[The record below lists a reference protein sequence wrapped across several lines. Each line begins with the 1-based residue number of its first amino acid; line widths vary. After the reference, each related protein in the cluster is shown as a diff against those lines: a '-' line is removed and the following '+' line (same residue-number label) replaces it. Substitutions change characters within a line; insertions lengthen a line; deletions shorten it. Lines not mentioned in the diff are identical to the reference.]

1 MSNRLSY
8 QSTIDCSDIF
18 TEEFQNLLVK
28 LHDKFN
34 AEVGEIR
41 KERLANQEKA
51 RKGIMPQLLETS
63 EANGDWE
70 IPNLPE
76 DLKKTWNRNFWTSWN
91 SIYAYQ
97 CIKSWSWRC

>member
-8 QSTIDCSDIF
+8 KSTIDCSDIF

-41 KERLANQEKA
+41 KERLAIKKKQEKVSCLNSL
-51 RKGIMPQLLETS
+51 KLLKPMVI
-63 EANGDWE
+63 GE

-76 DLKKTWNRNFWTSWN
+76 DLRKPE
-91 SIYAYQ
+91 
-97 CIKSWSWRC
+97 

>member
-41 KERLANQEKA
+41 KERLANQEKQE
-51 RKGIMPQLLETS
+51 KVSCLNSLKLLKPMVI
-63 EANGDWE
+63 G
-70 IPNLPE
+70 
-76 DLKKTWNRNFWTSWN
+76 K
-91 SIYAYQ
+91 YQ
-97 CIKSWSWRC
+97 IN

>member
-8 QSTIDCSDIF
+8 KSTIDCSDIF

-34 AEVGEIR
+34 SEVGEIR

-76 DLKKTWNRNFWTSWN
+76 DLRKPE
-91 SIYAYQ
+91 
-97 CIKSWSWRC
+97 